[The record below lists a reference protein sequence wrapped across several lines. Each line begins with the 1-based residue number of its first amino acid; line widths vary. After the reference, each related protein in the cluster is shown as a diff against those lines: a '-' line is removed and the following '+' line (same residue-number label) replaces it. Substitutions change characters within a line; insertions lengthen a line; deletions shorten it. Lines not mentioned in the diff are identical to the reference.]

1 MFLHHGCAI
10 FSWLNFVVMLWLG
23 LLWLQIWVKWRS
35 RNCDLKTNGLYLF
48 TYYLWWVANI
58 IFLFLGTFRDSSGSF
73 GLTPDGQIQKLP
85 VKLKLHGDREVV
97 KISSGA
103 DHLAMLTIAGELYT
117 IGEWAFCT
125 IVLSQFLL
133 SYVLN

>member
-1 MFLHHGCAI
+1 MKFLFWFDKHVLTAYQISIYAGV
-10 FSWLNFVVMLWLG
+10 LN
-23 LLWLQIWVKWRS
+23 
-35 RNCDLKTNGLYLF
+35 DL
-48 TYYLWWVANI
+48 
-58 IFLFLGTFRDSSGSF
+58 IFLILGTFRDSSGSF

-103 DHLAMLTIAGELYT
+103 DHLAMLTLAGELYT

-125 IVLSQFLL
+125 IVFT
-133 SYVLN
+133 

>member
-1 MFLHHGCAI
+1 M
-10 FSWLNFVVMLWLG
+10 
-23 LLWLQIWVKWRS
+23 
-35 RNCDLKTNGLYLF
+35 NCLEHSICISLAGVLSNL
-48 TYYLWWVANI
+48 

-103 DHLAMLTIAGELYT
+103 DHLAMLTLAGELYT
-117 IGEWAFCT
+117 IGE
-125 IVLSQFLL
+125 
-133 SYVLN
+133 